1 MDNEKQPF
9 ILSVFSKDEEQM
21 PLDFSMSEN
30 EKWQEG
36 DVEGKLSV
44 DVLQK
49 DNELLVIATMAGS
62 LPDKIELHLHN
73 DLLTIRGVRYSP
85 ALIDAE
91 YYYKE
96 CFWGKFSRSI
106 VLPVDVRGELA
117 QAEYKNGVLTVRLPI
132 ANNQNQISVTVVE
145 E

>member
-21 PLDFSMSEN
+21 PLGFSMSEN

-132 ANNQNQISVTVVE
+132 ANNQNQIPVTVVE

>member
-1 MDNEKQPF
+1 
-9 ILSVFSKDEEQM
+9 M
-21 PLDFSMSEN
+21 PLGFSMSEN

-132 ANNQNQISVTVVE
+132 ANNQNQIPVTVVE